1 MCASASRARC
11 IAHAE
16 KTLGRLRALT
26 GDGKTDHRCTPS
38 AGFCLRT
45 RALLRRCRASESGD
59 DTEISNG
66 TTEGNRTTEQQ
77 NYRATE
83 QQSRAPHRR
92 AADPQTNWHLHDG
105 IPSAIRVR
113 TAAPRDHIA
122 HHGEIRRLPAHRPA
136 PPARDTCACQIRGA
150 VTIAPC
156 GRLDHWLDA
165 PGASSMPRSLASL
178 CAGGRRSKMH
188 TNFPNFS
195 PNFSCTMHS
204 PQTFPPAAGNLS
216 RPLRG

>member
-1 MCASASRARC
+1 MERRTTGAHHPRGFACARARFC
-11 IAHAE
+11 AAVEHLRVVM
-16 KTLGRLRALT
+16 TLRSATEQQRA
-26 GDGKTDHRCTPS
+26 
-38 AGFCLRT
+38 
-45 RALLRRCRASESGD
+45 
-59 DTEISNG
+59 TELQS
-66 TTEGNRTTEQQ
+66 NRTTEQQ
-77 NYRATE
+77 SNRATE

-195 PNFSCTMHS
+195 PTSRVRCTHHKPS
-204 PQTFPPAAGNLS
+204 LRPPEEEEEEEEEFIRIQWIL
-216 RPLRG
+216 